1 MISTIQL
8 RVFGSLTDILGND
21 PSVMEPVADLESLKE
36 ILMQK
41 YPALKNAPFRIAVN
55 EELVIGNKELQ
66 PGDVVALLPPFSG
79 G

>member
-1 MISTIQL
+1 MISTIEL
-8 RVFGSLTDILGND
+8 RVFGSLTDILGQE
-21 PSVMEPVADLESLKE
+21 PSLMEPVADLYSLRE
-36 ILMQK
+36 ILLQK

-55 EELVIGNKELQ
+55 EELITGNVELQ